1 MPNKVFAH
9 LAIIAANIL
18 YAANY
23 TIAKWVMPEY
33 IKPFGFI
40 FIRVLGALIFF
51 GLVHLF
57 VRHEKIKKEDLPR
70 LFFCGLFGVAI
81 NQLMFFKGLDIT
93 TPVNASLM
101 MVTTPILVIV
111 IAILAKT
118 DRFTWAKFVGICLG
132 ALGAVFILMGKDFN
146 FSSSTALGDFF
157 VFINA
162 TSYGIYLSI
171 VKPLMKKYHALTIM
185 KWVFLF
191 GFIPVAIV
199 GYPEFTQIDW
209 QSFTPHIW
217 WSLLY
222 VVVGVTCFAYLF
234 NIFALSQVNPS
245 VVGIYIYLQPL
256 LAAIIAIYFGADKL
270 DAVKVLAA
278 ACIFLGVYLVSF
290 YKTNIIKDELI

>member
-1 MPNKVFAH
+1 MKGRVLAH

-23 TIAKWVMPEY
+23 TIVKWVMPTY
-33 IKPFGFI
+33 ILPFGFI

-51 GLVHLF
+51 WSIHLF
-57 VRHEKIKKEDLPR
+57 IQHEKIQKEDFPR
-70 LFFCGLFGVAI
+70 LFFCGIFGVAI

-101 MVTTPILVIV
+101 MVTTPILVII
-111 IAILAKT
+111 IAILAKA
-118 DRFTWAKFVGICLG
+118 DKFTWAKFAGILLG
-132 ALGAVFILMGKDFN
+132 ASGAAFLVMGKDLNFN
-146 FSSSTALGDFF
+146 SSTAWGDFF

-162 TSYGIYLSI
+162 TSYGIYLTI
-171 VKPLMKKYHALTIM
+171 VKPLMAKYHALTII

-199 GYPEFTQIDW
+199 GFPEFKQIDW
-209 QSFTPHIW
+209 SSFTGTTW
-217 WSLLY
+217 WSLIY

-234 NIFALSQVNPS
+234 NIFALSKVNPS

-256 LAAIIAIYFGADKL
+256 LAAVFAVYFGADSFTG
-270 DAVKVLAA
+270 VKILAA
-278 ACIFLGVYLVSF
+278 CCIFLGVYLVSF
-290 YKTNIIKDELI
+290 YKPKQKQLI

>member
-1 MPNKVFAH
+1 MPHKLFAH

-23 TIAKWVMPEY
+23 TIAKWVMPTY

-40 FIRVLGALIFF
+40 FIRVLGALVFF
-51 GLVHLF
+51 WLIHLF
-57 VRHEKIKKEDLPR
+57 VQHEKIQKEDYPR
-70 LFFCGLFGVAI
+70 LFFCGMFGVAI

-101 MVTTPILVIV
+101 MVTTPILVII
-111 IAILAKT
+111 IAILAKA
-118 DRFTWAKFVGICLG
+118 DKFTWAKFAGILLG
-132 ALGAVFILMGKDFN
+132 ALGAVFILMGNDFN
-146 FSSSTALGDFF
+146 FNSSTALGDFF

-162 TSYGIYLSI
+162 TSYGIYLTI
-171 VKPLMKKYHALTIM
+171 VKPLVRKYHALTII

-199 GYPEFTQIDW
+199 GFPEFIQIDW
-209 QSFTPHIW
+209 QSFTPNTW

-222 VVVGVTCFAYLF
+222 VVLGVTCFAYLF
-234 NIFALSQVNPS
+234 NIFALSKVNPS

-256 LAAIIAIYFGADKL
+256 LAAVFAIYFGADKF

-278 ACIFLGVYLVSF
+278 CCIFLGVYLVSF
-290 YKTNIIKDELI
+290 YKPKKLKTI

>member
-1 MPNKVFAH
+1 MHKKLLAH
-9 LAIIAANIL
+9 LGIIAANVL

-23 TIAKWVMPEY
+23 TIAKWVMPEF

-40 FIRVLGALIFF
+40 FIRVLAAMVFFWLIQ
-51 GLVHLF
+51 LF
-57 VRHEKIKKEDLPR
+57 IQHEKIEKKDYVR
-70 LFFCGLFGVAI
+70 LFFCGMFGVAI

-101 MVTTPILVIV
+101 MVTTPILVII
-111 IAILAKT
+111 IAILAKA
-118 DRFTWAKFVGICLG
+118 DRFTWAKFAGILLG
-132 ALGAVFILMGKDFN
+132 ALGALFILMGRDFN

-162 TSYGIYLSI
+162 TSYGIYLTI
-171 VKPLMKKYHALTIM
+171 VKPLMSKYNALTII

-199 GYPEFTQIDW
+199 GYPEFIQIDW
-209 QSFTPHIW
+209 QNFTMTTW
-217 WSLLY
+217 WSLIY
-222 VVVGVTCFAYLF
+222 VVVGVTCIAYLF

-256 LAAIIAIYFGADKL
+256 MAAMFAIYFGSDKF
-270 DAVKVLAA
+270 DSAKVLAA
-278 ACIFLGVYLVSF
+278 CCIFLGVYLVSF
-290 YKTNIIKDELI
+290 YKPKKLNTI